1 MIRFIKLALS
11 ILFIALLTTSCE
23 KELSDVT
30 GNLPGTGIDTTNNG
44 GGTSCGVPSGVSGI
58 STVAGEATINW
69 TVVTGAISYSV
80 QYRVYGTSTWSSQL
94 SSATSITITALTPS
108 SNYEFQVQSICA
120 SGASAFSSSTSLT
133 PSGNTTSC
141 DVPSGLTAT
150 AITSTSAML
159 NWTAVTGA
167 SSYNVQ
173 YKAVSASSW
182 MTASSNTNSTSITGL
197 TAGTAYEFQV
207 QTVCSSGNSS
217 YSASYTFTTTTIV
230 LPSVC
235 KACSYQPWCDGSTY
249 NYIDTTDGVPGPVA
263 ETITILGDT
272 MIGSGGSIMHYDVTL
287 TNAGDTVY
295 HNCDSINQIS
305 TLILNI
311 NQGGVSTRVK
321 SVLIKS
327 NLPVGGTWT
336 ETATVSGLNIS
347 INYSIIAKGISRTVP
362 YGTFYDV
369 IHVRQRI
376 SATIIPGFPATQV
389 SQVDYY
395 YANAVGLIESLT
407 NSTFP
412 GSTPSVTHRV
422 LIDFNIP

>member
-1 MIRFIKLALS
+1 
-11 ILFIALLTTSCE
+11 
-23 KELSDVT
+23 
-30 GNLPGTGIDTTNNG
+30 
-44 GGTSCGVPSGVSGI
+44 
-58 STVAGEATINW
+58 
-69 TVVTGAISYSV
+69 
-80 QYRVYGTSTWSSQL
+80 
-94 SSATSITITALTPS
+94 
-108 SNYEFQVQSICA
+108 
-120 SGASAFSSSTSLT
+120 
-133 PSGNTTSC
+133 
-141 DVPSGLTAT
+141 
-150 AITSTSAML
+150 
-159 NWTAVTGA
+159 
-167 SSYNVQ
+167 
-173 YKAVSASSW
+173 
-182 MTASSNTNSTSITGL
+182 
-197 TAGTAYEFQV
+197 
-207 QTVCSSGNSS
+207 
-217 YSASYTFTTTTIV
+217 
-230 LPSVC
+230 
-235 KACSYQPWCDGSTY
+235 
-249 NYIDTTDGVPGPVA
+249 
-263 ETITILGDT
+263 